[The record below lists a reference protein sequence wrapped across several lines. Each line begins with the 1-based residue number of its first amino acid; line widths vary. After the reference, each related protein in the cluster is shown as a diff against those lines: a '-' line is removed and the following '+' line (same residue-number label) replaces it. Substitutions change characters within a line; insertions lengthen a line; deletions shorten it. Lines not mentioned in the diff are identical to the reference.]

1 MPEMMDADVYVEG
14 DLTLRRFDQASRMVY
29 NHAAG
34 QYECTLLLKQ
44 GAYNYCY
51 LALPRDAAEALTG
64 PVEGDSHATVNE
76 YAVSVYHNPPGGRY
90 QRLIGMATV
99 TAGR

>member
-1 MPEMMDADVYVEG
+1 MMDADVYVEG

-51 LALPRDAAEALTG
+51 LAVSHCAAEALTG

-76 YAVSVYHNPPGGRY
+76 YTVFVYHNPPGGRY